1 MCLSACYEQ
10 LYYKAISRKQK
21 CSFEEFPFIGLEW
34 VNGSEL
40 HGHQKTVRYYIHC
53 NVTVRNAFWNFLWT
67 LAGFYFAYYYINAL
81 TSFLIKRLKVFRVSS
96 ISKVT
101 SSLQESTN
109 AHDNSI
115 STWSS
120 QIVKITASALE
131 SCLWIT
137 AYFSVKSSCK
147 AEWRN

>member
-10 LYYKAISRKQK
+10 LCYKAISRKQK
-21 CSFEEFPFIGLEW
+21 CSFEEFPSTDPEW
-34 VNGSEL
+34 VNWSEL
-40 HGHQKTVRYYIHC
+40 RGHQKTVRYYIYR
-53 NVTVRNAFWNFLWT
+53 NVTVHSAFWNFLWT
-67 LAGFYFAYYYINAL
+67 LAGFYFTYYRINAL

-96 ISKVT
+96 ISKAT
-101 SSLQESTN
+101 SSLWESTN

-120 QIVKITASALE
+120 QIAKITASALE

-137 AYFSVKSSCK
+137 AYFSVKSPRK